1 METVC
6 SAMSARYSMTF
17 ARLVSYCCLLRLDL
31 AFSFSC
37 LFCLDS
43 PNVSSVFSDFSDFSL
58 SKERESL
65 PSPERRCSSRTFRY
79 GYLVTT

>member
-6 SAMSARYSMTF
+6 SATSARYSVTF
-17 ARLVSYCCLLRLDL
+17 ARLVSYCSLLWLDL
-31 AFSFSC
+31 AFTF
-37 LFCLDS
+37 FCLKAS
-43 PNVSSVFSDFSDFSL
+43 THPTSLLSFLTFLIFSL